1 MKKIIVL
8 LFGLHQQWIAKIF
21 WQQFKVVT
29 DLIKCAINFKDIA
42 CFVLRTGLVTFFSVP
57 KNMNTIHKC
66 IDNKENHQ

>member
-57 KNMNTIHKC
+57 
-66 IDNKENHQ
+66 